1 MNPLPPNTALL
12 SPTLR
17 ALALGLLVETAV
29 PLENTAHHECPAL
42 SLLGPEEVEGNE
54 DLWMALRGKCGE
66 LSAIVLQA
74 DDPRQAAAFLLG
86 YLPRHFDRAFK
97 SIHEERSAGSS
108 CRTALTSDFNP
119 APPPVG
125 PHPRA

>member
-29 PLENTAHHECPAL
+29 PLENAPHQESPAL
-42 SLLGPEEVEGNE
+42 SLLGPEENEGTE
-54 DLWMALRGKCGE
+54 ELWKALRGKCGE
-66 LSAIVLQA
+66 LSALVLQS

-97 SIHEERSAGSS
+97 SIQEEHAAASP
-108 CRTALTSDFNP
+108 CRTAVTADFTT
-119 APPPVG
+119 APPVG
-125 PHPRA
+125 HHPIS

>member
-1 MNPLPPNTALL
+1 MSSLPPNTALL

-29 PLENTAHHECPAL
+29 PLENAPHQESPAL
-42 SLLGPEEVEGNE
+42 SLLGPEGGGGNE
-54 DLWMALRGKCGE
+54 DLWKALRGKCGE
-66 LSAIVLQA
+66 LSALVLQA

-97 SIHEERSAGSS
+97 SIHEEQAAGSS
-108 CRTALTSDFNP
+108 YRTALTVDFTP
-119 APPPVG
+119 APPPMG
-125 PHPRA
+125 PHPRS